1 MADELWREE
10 REFWT
15 LGVAEAMRKLDEGCL
30 MAFGPTGILTR
41 RRVIETLTEAPRW
54 QEVTMTDRAVVETN
68 DICVLAYRATARRA
82 GADTYRALCTTTWRR
97 TGGDWRIIQHQQT
110 PV

>member
-10 REFWT
+10 REFWVS
-15 LGVAEAMRKLDEGCL
+15 GVAEAMRKLDEGCL

-41 RRVIETLTEAPRW
+41 RRVVETLSEAPRW
-54 QEVTMTDRAVVETN
+54 QEITMTERAAVQTN
-68 DICVLAYRATARRA
+68 DVCVLAYHATARRT
-82 GADTYRALCTTTWRR
+82 GANTYRALCTTTWRR
-97 TGGDWRIIQHQQT
+97 TAGDWRIIQHQQT